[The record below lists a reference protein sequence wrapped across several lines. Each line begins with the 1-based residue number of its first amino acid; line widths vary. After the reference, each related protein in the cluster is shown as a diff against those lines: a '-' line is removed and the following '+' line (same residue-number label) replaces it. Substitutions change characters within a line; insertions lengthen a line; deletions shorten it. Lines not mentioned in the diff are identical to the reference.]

1 MLKINTDS
9 DGKRYVVVQVLFTA
23 RMIQS
28 TYRAQEVSKIIKI
41 YIDTPSNLVGQST
54 IQNKKIN
61 NQCVAIDCS
70 GVEFYCSGLKDC

>member
-1 MLKINTDS
+1 
-9 DGKRYVVVQVLFTA
+9 
-23 RMIQS
+23 MIQS
-28 TYRAQEVSKIIKI
+28 TYRGQEVNKIIKI
-41 YIDTPSNLVGQST
+41 YLDTPSSLVAQST